1 MNRVALLVGTSGA
14 LKGERFRVTEAG
26 LMVGRDPDC
35 AVSIPDPG
43 VSRQHARV
51 LLHNS
56 AVWVQDAGSRNG
68 VFVNGKRVSRPK
80 QLGPGDEMTVGDHS
94 FTVELA
100 PDLTDEASVSVVRPL
115 REAPAPRSLGWLVVV
130 ALVFLVAGVFVL
142 VAVTR

>member
-1 MNRVALLVGTSGA
+1 MNRVPLLVGTSGA
-14 LKGERFRVTEAG
+14 LQGERFRVTEGG

-56 AVWVQDAGSRNG
+56 TVWVQDAGSRNG

-80 QLGPGDEMTVGDHS
+80 QLGPGDEMAVGDHK
-94 FTVELA
+94 FTVELG
-100 PDLTDEASVSVVRPL
+100 PDLTDETSVSVVRPTGVD
-115 REAPAPRSLGWLVVV
+115 RQPRSLAWLVVV
-130 ALVFLVAGVFVL
+130 ALVLLVAGNFVL
-142 VAVTR
+142 VAVAR